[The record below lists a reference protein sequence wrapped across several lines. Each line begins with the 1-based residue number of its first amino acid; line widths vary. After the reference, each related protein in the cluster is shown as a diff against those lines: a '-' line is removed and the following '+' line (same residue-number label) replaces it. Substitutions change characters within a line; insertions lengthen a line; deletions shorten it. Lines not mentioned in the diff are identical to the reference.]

1 MTTSHGAAA
10 SPSLLLRPA
19 RVAHRLALSWLLA
32 GLAAFG
38 VAWLWHLG
46 SVALSPPMDNI
57 EQLVWARSLQ
67 LGYYKHPPLP
77 TWLLAPMVAL
87 VGWNA
92 WASYLLGAAFT
103 LGALAGLWRLARAM
117 RGPRHATVVLLACLC
132 ITFYNGRLYYYNHNV
147 VLMVLV
153 MGCAAST
160 WWAFARSSLQ
170 AWAWVGVCLGLGFLT
185 KYQMAVAGL
194 ALLCFWL
201 SQRGWR
207 DPVHGVGLALASC
220 LAAVFLAPH
229 FVWLLNH
236 RFLPITYAMDSS
248 LGAGHEGL
256 ARVGLALRWLLDQ
269 LFNRALPAWL
279 FLAGAAALAWRAGP
293 ARAGGMPETGRAMER
308 AFLLCWGI
316 VPLGFMLLLGMFAGA
331 DLQLHWGTPFLPL
344 VVLAVLG
351 LVRPR
356 SWQHLAWAPLL
367 GLWLLIQ
374 GALMAQSFVAS
385 PAGVERFKN
394 WHWRFFP
401 SQRLADQVL
410 PEARARLPGPV
421 RVVMGPYAEA
431 GALAL
436 RLPGAPYVLMRVRG
450 QYRFSPWVPEGLVER
465 CGAVELFDAP
475 PAPAPAP
482 ARGLPGPWSRLDW
495 RIVPPQPGAGP
506 CEP

>member
-1 MTTSHGAAA
+1 MRPLA
-10 SPSLLLRPA
+10 LLL
-19 RVAHRLALSWLLA
+19 
-32 GLAAFG
+32 GLAVFG
-38 VAWLWHLG
+38 AVWVWHLG
-46 SVALSPPMDNI
+46 GVALSPPMDNI
-57 EQLVWARSLQ
+57 EQLVWVRSLQ

-77 TWLLAPMVAL
+77 TWLLAPAVAL
-87 VGWNA
+87 LGWNA
-92 WASYLLGAAFT
+92 WTSYVLGAILT
-103 LGALAGLWRLARAM
+103 LGALAGLWRLACAM
-117 RGPRHATVVLLACLC
+117 RGPRHASVVLLACLC
-132 ITFYNGRLYYYNHNV
+132 VTFYNGRLNYYNHNV
-147 VLMVLV
+147 VLLLLV
-153 MGCAAST
+153 VGCAAST
-160 WWAFARSSLQ
+160 WWAFTQSSLK

-194 ALLCFWL
+194 ALLVFWL

-207 DPVHGVGLALASC
+207 DPVHGVGLALAC
-220 LAAVFLAPH
+220 GLAAVLLAPH

-248 LGAGHEGL
+248 LGAGHGGV
-256 ARVGLALRWLLDQ
+256 ARAGLALRWLLDQ
-269 LFNRALPAWL
+269 LLNRALPAWL
-279 FLAGAAALAWRAGP
+279 FLAGAAALAWAMRQPPERDTP
-293 ARAGGMPETGRAMER
+293 APDPAMER
-308 AFLLCWGI
+308 AFLVCWGV
-316 VPLGFMLLLGMFAGA
+316 VPLGFMLLLGLLVGA

-351 LVRPR
+351 LLRPPLWR
-356 SWQHLAWAPLL
+356 RVPWGALL

-374 GALMAQSFVAS
+374 GGLMLQSHLSS

-401 SQRLADQVL
+401 SEQLAAQVL
-410 PEARARLPGPV
+410 PEAQARLPGPV

-436 RLPGAPYVLMRVRG
+436 RLPGAPLVLMNVRG
-450 QYRFSPWVPEGLVER
+450 QYRFSPWVPEDLVER

-475 PAPAPAP
+475 PLPAP

-506 CEP
+506 CD